1 MGLLNYKFI
10 IGLIIQNIFL
20 ELGWGLQ
27 VQFSTDTQN
36 QILKI
41 VIFWDLNFSTKRE
54 NVLSNLDWPNN

>member
-1 MGLLNYKFI
+1 MGLLNYKFN

-36 QILKI
+36 QILNI
-41 VIFWDLNFSTKRE
+41 VIFWDLSATKRE
-54 NVLSNLDWPNN
+54 NVLSNVDWPNN

>member
-36 QILKI
+36 QI
-41 VIFWDLNFSTKRE
+41 F
-54 NVLSNLDWPNN
+54 